1 MLLKSI
7 FIFSLFFPCIIF
19 AQIQTTDSLKV
30 KIDSPNV
37 GYYQE
42 TFGDKMG
49 KGAVKFGQMLLNIP
63 EDNFLFIKNC
73 FDVKKIPTYIGITAL
88 TFALSEFDRR
98 GWNTEHL
105 LYKNNPLFHKTV
117 DATVLFGDGKLGL
130 ILSGIFAAEG
140 LITSNDQS
148 LITASRITE
157 AVLSSGL
164 FVQLLKHITGRM
176 SPAVAKSRA
185 GEFDFFPS
193 IKQYMH
199 NQPEF
204 YSFPSGH
211 LAAAAATFEVLANE
225 YPQEKWIR
233 PLGYSAMG
241 LLGIS
246 LVSKGM
252 HWYSDLPLGFF
263 IGYSFGDL
271 ITSGDKHNNNSDE
284 KPALQFSPSLG
295 SDKIGIQIDYS
306 F

>member
-1 MLLKSI
+1 MSLKSI
-7 FIFSLFFPCIIF
+7 LIFSLLFPCIIL
-19 AQIQTTDSLKV
+19 AQIQPTDSLKA
-30 KIDSPNV
+30 KIDSSNV
-37 GYYQE
+37 GYYQKS
-42 TFGDKMG
+42 FDDKIG
-49 KGAVKFGQMLLNIP
+49 KGALKFGEMLLNIP
-63 EDNFLFIKNC
+63 KDNYLFIKNC
-73 FDVKKIPTYIGITAL
+73 FDVKKIPTYIGIAAL

-98 GWNTEHL
+98 GWNTESSF
-105 LYKNNPLFHKTV
+105 YKNNPLFHKTV

-140 LITSNDQS
+140 LITNNDQS
-148 LITASRITE
+148 FITASRITE

-176 SPAVAKSRA
+176 SPAIAKNRA

-211 LAAAAATFEVLANE
+211 LAAAAATFEVIANE

-241 LLGIS
+241 LLSIS
-246 LVSKGM
+246 LVSRGM

-271 ITSGDKHNNNSDE
+271 ITSGDKQNNNSDE
-284 KPALQFSPSLG
+284 KPTIQFSPSIG
-295 SDKIGIQIDYS
+295 FDRIGIQFDYS